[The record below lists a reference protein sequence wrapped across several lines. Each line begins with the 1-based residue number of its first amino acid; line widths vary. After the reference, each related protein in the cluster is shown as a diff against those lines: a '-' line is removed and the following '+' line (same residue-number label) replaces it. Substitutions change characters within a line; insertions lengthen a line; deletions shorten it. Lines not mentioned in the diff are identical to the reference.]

1 MLKTLKVAT
10 SELHIGMF
18 VSGLDRPWL
27 DTPFYTQGFVIESQ
41 EDISHLQKYCE
52 SVFIDSSPQP

>member
-41 EDISHLQKYCE
+41 EDISPPAKVLRICFHRQ
-52 SVFIDSSPQP
+52 SPQP